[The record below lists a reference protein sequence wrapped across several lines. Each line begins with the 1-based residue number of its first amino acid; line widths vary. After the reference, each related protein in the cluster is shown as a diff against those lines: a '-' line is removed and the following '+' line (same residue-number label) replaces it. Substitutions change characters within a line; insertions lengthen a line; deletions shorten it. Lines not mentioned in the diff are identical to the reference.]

1 MKKLITLAAMA
12 VIAFAGVN
20 AQPVVTPNM
29 LAATMSRSSEAGVL
43 GVFTMPTN
51 AAAAR

>member
-20 AQPVVTPNM
+20 AQPVQRMVGNLRP
-29 LAATMSRSSEAGVL
+29 AGL
-43 GVFTMPTN
+43 N
-51 AAAAR
+51 AEKIWQQIYR